1 VKKFEPL
8 AEFLRGQTL
17 STIELSFPRIEEIIG
32 SKLPKSAYRPQYWA
46 NTTAA
51 TGPVSSAL
59 KGVMYDSF
67 LVAGSKKVQFRRY
80 SR

>member
-1 VKKFEPL
+1 MKKFDLL
-8 AEFLRGQTL
+8 ADHLRSQTL
-17 STIELSFPRIEEIIG
+17 GTFELTFAQIEALIG

-51 TGPVSSAL
+51 SGPVASAL
-59 KGVMYDSF
+59 KNVNYDSF
-67 LVAGSKKVQFRRY
+67 LVAGSKKVQFRRF